1 MIYIYFF
8 TRLSSFML
16 LVSLPALR
24 LEDKRIF
31 DNLVYHLF
39 STVQAWLGNSFNFTV
54 LNNTKYIPFQVD
66 DQFV

>member
-1 MIYIYFF
+1 
-8 TRLSSFML
+8 ML

-54 LNNTKYIPFQVD
+54 LDNAKYIPFQVD
-66 DQFV
+66 DEFV